1 VNLWIYGFID
11 PTTEAH
17 LRM

>member
-1 VNLWIYGFID
+1 MNLWIYGFID